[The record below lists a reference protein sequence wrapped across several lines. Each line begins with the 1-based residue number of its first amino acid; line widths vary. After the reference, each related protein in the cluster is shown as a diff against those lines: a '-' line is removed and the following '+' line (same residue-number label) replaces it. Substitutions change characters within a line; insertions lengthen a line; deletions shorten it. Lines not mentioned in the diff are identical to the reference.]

1 MARDKKNDFYEIC
14 CRFRVSLKDKG
25 HPLLKKKV
33 NLSKSD
39 INH

>member
-1 MARDKKNDFYEIC
+1 
-14 CRFRVSLKDKG
+14 VSLKDKG

-39 INH
+39 VNH

>member
-1 MARDKKNDFYEIC
+1 MARDTKNDFFEIC
-14 CRFRVSLKDKG
+14 WHFCVSLKDKG

-39 INH
+39 VNH